1 MKKREITLVIVLIL
15 TFLQIFLLRYK
26 DVEKKNEITECI
38 SEVKTVKN
46 IKDIENELTL
56 IKNLEIINYNKK
68 EGSWIGRLIIEGS
81 KDEVLEAF
89 NNLKDYRIN
98 NYSIKYY
105 ENKLALELEV
115 EKIWYHIN
123 QVNINNCFY

>member
-115 EKIWYHIN
+115 EKI
-123 QVNINNCFY
+123 